1 MILRNGRQIPL
12 RHVEGLEM
20 CNIIG
25 LVGLI
30 TKVKLE
36 DQRSETKAETRS
48 CAKPIYLGNVARF
61 SGSVANGRF
70 FPFTK
75 IRELQEIFVVHLALN
90 LSETVWVNK
99 PFETL

>member
-1 MILRNGRQIPL
+1 MTVCMLNTAAFLRNGRQIPL

-48 CAKPIYLGNVARF
+48 CAKPIYLGKRSEIFRF
-61 SGSVANGRF
+61 SREWKVFSFYKNTRTTGNFCV
-70 FPFTK
+70 PFGV
-75 IRELQEIFVVHLALN
+75 ESQ
-90 LSETVWVNK
+90 
-99 PFETL
+99 

>member
-1 MILRNGRQIPL
+1 MTVCMLNIAAFLRNDRQIPL

-36 DQRSETKAETRS
+36 YHRRETKAETRS
-48 CAKPIYLGNVARF
+48 C
-61 SGSVANGRF
+61 
-70 FPFTK
+70 TK
-75 IRELQEIFVVHLALN
+75 QSICLFGKTFRDFQVQ
-90 LSETVWVNK
+90 
-99 PFETL
+99 